1 MLRRLRQPENIAL
14 IIALAA
20 LVHALVA
27 ATAIGAVDSSSFTG
41 MRQTLLYGPYV
52 TLTMTSQMMLV
63 IGALASVILSMLLF
77 EAKPVNR
84 RTFPFRW
91 FWAAILLGWGLLN
104 TGQSAGLLLGL
115 VTVPVGMI
123 LFATAA
129 ITRHPKFGSALV
141 LMLTATVTLAIT
153 LVLNAFD
160 QYDHIDSISVGNQA
174 YALGM
179 RPNRGYYCDQPT
191 FHIFE
196 CDSWYLL
203 CELAW
208 SSPSECRAQP
218 TAVHLTADDEQN
230 SLIIQADDQTFEV
243 TLEPPA

>member
-1 MLRRLRQPENIAL
+1 MLRRLSQPENVAL

-20 LVHALVA
+20 FVHALVA
-27 ATAIGAVDSSSFTG
+27 ATAIGAVDSSSFTKLH
-41 MRQTLLYGPYV
+41 QTLFYGPYV
-52 TLTMTSQMMLV
+52 ALSVTSQQMLV
-63 IGALASVILSMLLF
+63 IGALASVILSMVLF

-91 FWAAILLGWGLLN
+91 FWASILLGWGLLN

-115 VTVPVGMI
+115 VTVPVSMI

-141 LMLTATVTLAIT
+141 LMLAATITLAIT
-153 LVLNAFD
+153 HTLNALDQFD
-160 QYDHIDSISVGNQA
+160 HLDSVLVGDQA
-174 YALGM
+174 YALGI
-179 RPNRGYYCDQPT
+179 RPNHGYYCDQPT

-196 CDSWYLL
+196 CDSWYLR

-208 SSPSECRAQP
+208 SSSSECRAQP
-218 TAVHLTADDEQN
+218 TTVHLTAADDQL